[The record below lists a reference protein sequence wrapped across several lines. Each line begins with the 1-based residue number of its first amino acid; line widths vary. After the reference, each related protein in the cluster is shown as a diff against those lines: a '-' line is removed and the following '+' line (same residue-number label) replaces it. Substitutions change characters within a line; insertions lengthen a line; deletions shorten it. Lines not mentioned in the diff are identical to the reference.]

1 MNKLLYKKKVQCRH
15 YYLSILTQEQDI
27 IRENGDYPFQSNSI
41 TFLNDGNIDSAVNG
55 ILIPAGVSH
64 TFHGSYDITN
74 LKGEIIVTSTIFG
87 QPFKV
92 EFNHQQAK
100 KLGAEAVQRL
110 QVVETTVGSLYK
122 EV

>member
-1 MNKLLYKKKVQCRH
+1 MSKLLYKKKVNCKH
-15 YYLSILTQEQDI
+15 YVLSILTAEQDI

-41 TFLNDGNIDSAVNG
+41 TFLNDGNIDASVNG

-74 LKGEIIVTSTIFG
+74 LKDEIIVTSTIFG

-92 EFNHQQAK
+92 EFNHQQAA
-100 KLGAEAVQRL
+100 KLGNESFQKL
-110 QVVETTVGSLYK
+110 QVVETTVGNLY
-122 EV
+122 EA